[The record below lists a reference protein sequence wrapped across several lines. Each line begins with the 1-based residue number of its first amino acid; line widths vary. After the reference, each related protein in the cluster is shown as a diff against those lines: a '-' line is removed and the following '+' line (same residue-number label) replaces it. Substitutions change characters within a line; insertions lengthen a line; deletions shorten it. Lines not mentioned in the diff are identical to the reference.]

1 MLFARYYAH
10 GEVAYGLVEDG
21 MVKQITTTPF
31 EDYQVTDHTHPL
43 DHVQLLAPVVPGKV
57 VAIALNYSTHLGE
70 RPAPKRVEGFY
81 KPHNCI
87 IANGENIVLPTD
99 AGRVD
104 EEGELVVII
113 GKTAKNVSKEKSLD
127 YVMGYTIGNDV
138 SARDWQNGP
147 EKDMQWWRAK
157 GADTF
162 GPLGPFI
169 STDIDPFN
177 FTIQVLING
186 EKTENVAHSR
196 DLIFDIPTVIAEI
209 SRYVTLDPGDIIYSG
224 TPGRT
229 SQLQP
234 GDVVEVEIPG
244 IGVLRNPVVSE

>member
-1 MLFARYYAH
+1 MRFARYYAH
-10 GEVAYGLVEDG
+10 GEVAYGVVEDG

-87 IANGENIVLPTD
+87 IANGENIVLPAD
-99 AGRVD
+99 SGRVD

-113 GKTAKNVSKEKSLD
+113 GKTAKNVSKDESLD

-177 FTIQVLING
+177 FTIQVLVNG
-186 EKTENVAHSR
+186 EKTENGAHSR

>member
-1 MLFARYYAH
+1 MRFARYYAH
-10 GEVAYGLVEDG
+10 GEVAYGVVEEG

-43 DHVQLLAPVVPGKV
+43 DHVQLLAPVDPGKV

-87 IANGENIVLPTD
+87 IANGENIVLPAD

-177 FTIQVLING
+177 FTIQVLVNG

>member
-1 MLFARYYAH
+1 MQFARYYAH
-10 GEVAYGLVEDG
+10 GEVAYGVVEDG

-31 EDYQVTDHTHPL
+31 EEYEITDHIHSL
-43 DHVQLLAPVVPGKV
+43 DQVQLLAPVQPGKV
-57 VAIALNYSTHLGE
+57 IAIALNYSTHLGE

-87 IANGENIVLPTD
+87 IADGEDIVLPEG

-104 EEGELVVII
+104 EEGELVAII
-113 GKTAKNVSKEKSLD
+113 GKTCSKVSKEDALD

-162 GPLGPFI
+162 GPLGPVI
-169 STDIDPFN
+169 STDFNPFD
-177 FTIQVLING
+177 FTIQVSVNG
-186 EKTENVAHSR
+186 EKTHNHAHAE
-196 DLIFDIPTVIAEI
+196 DLIFDIPTVVSEI
-209 SRYVTLDPGDIIYSG
+209 SRYVTLDPGDIIYTG
-224 TPGRT
+224 TPGQT
-229 SQLQP
+229 SELHA

-244 IGVLRNPVVSE
+244 IGTLRNPVVSE

>member
-1 MLFARYYAH
+1 MRFARYYAH

-87 IANGENIVLPTD
+87 IANGENIVLPAN

-177 FTIQVLING
+177 FTIQVLVNG

>member
-1 MLFARYYAH
+1 MQFARYYAH
-10 GEVAYGLVEDG
+10 GEVAYGVVEDG

-31 EDYQVTDHTHPL
+31 EDYKITDHAHPL

-57 VAIALNYSTHLGE
+57 IAIALNYSTHLGE

-87 IANGENIVLPTD
+87 IADGENIILPKD

-113 GKTAKNVSKEKSLD
+113 GKTAKNVSKEKALD
-127 YVMGYTIGNDV
+127 YVLGYTIGNDV
-138 SARDWQNGP
+138 SGRDWQNGP

-162 GPLGPFI
+162 GPLGPII
-169 STDIDPFN
+169 STDIDPFD
-177 FTIQVLING
+177 FTIQVLVNG
-186 EKTENVAHSR
+186 EKTANHAHAK

-209 SRYVTLDPGDIIYSG
+209 SKYVTLDPGDIIYSG
-224 TPGRT
+224 TPGQT
-229 SQLQP
+229 SQLNP

>member
-1 MLFARYYAH
+1 MQFARYYAH
-10 GEVAYGLVEDG
+10 GEVAYGVVEDG
-21 MVKQITTTPF
+21 MVKQLTTSPF
-31 EDYQVTDHTHPL
+31 EDYQVTDHAHPL
-43 DHVQLLAPVVPGKV
+43 DHVQLLAPVFPGKV
-57 VAIALNYSTHLGE
+57 VAIALNYGTHLGE

-87 IANGENIVLPTD
+87 IAHGENIVLPKD

-104 EEGELVVII
+104 EEGELVIVM
-113 GKTAKNVSKEKSLD
+113 GKTAKNVSVDKALD
-127 YVMGYTIGNDV
+127 YVLGYTIGNDV
-138 SARDWQNGP
+138 SAREWQNGP

-162 GPLGPFI
+162 GPLGPVI

-177 FTIQVLING
+177 FTIQVLVNG
-186 EKTENVAHSR
+186 EKTENHAHAK
-196 DLIFDIPTVIAEI
+196 DLIFDIPTVISEI
-209 SRYVTLDPGDIIYSG
+209 SRYVTLDPGDVIYSG

-229 SQLQP
+229 SQLNA

-244 IGVLRNPVVSE
+244 IGTLRNTVVSE